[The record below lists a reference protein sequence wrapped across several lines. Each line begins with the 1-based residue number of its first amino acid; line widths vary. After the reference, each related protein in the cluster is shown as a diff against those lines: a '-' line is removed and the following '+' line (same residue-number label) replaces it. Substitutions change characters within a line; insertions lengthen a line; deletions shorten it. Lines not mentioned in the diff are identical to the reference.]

1 MTQTLAQLKDYIK
14 AGAAKISAD
23 LVIENGTLVNVMTTE
38 FYQADIAI
46 YKEKIVAVGNVEAYI
61 GDKTKHIDATG
72 KYITPGLIDGHI
84 HVECSKMSM
93 TSFANAVVPFGTT
106 SVVSGLD
113 ETVAVAGLEGVQEV
127 FKEIEGLPLNL
138 FWGAPYKTPYTIPQ
152 STIAFNIDAD
162 VQETIQKWTECY
174 GVWETVREAIETQ
187 DEDTLKTLVHAQN
200 NHLPI
205 FGCAPMATGVKLNE
219 YLASGIRLDH
229 ESYGHEELVEKAR
242 NGMNV
247 LIRESSVTHF
257 LAENIRA
264 VTEVNPAIAR
274 HVSFCT
280 DDVTATDILEK
291 GHLDNLVKLAIQ
303 AGVEPITAIQMATI
317 NSAEAYRIDDQ
328 VGSVSPGRLA
338 DILIVDQPGSFNVEL
353 VISRGQVV
361 AENKEILKPLVA
373 PVRSDLFKG
382 KLKHELTS
390 ANDFEYKVT
399 EKAGMATVQTINS
412 QGAFVRKRKDVDLI
426 INDGVVQPSPEK
438 DVALVSVLE
447 RFGKNGNQSLGFTSG
462 WGLKKGA
469 MASSSAPDDNNIVVM
484 GVSANDMSIAT
495 NKLIEAGGGQIVVID
510 GEVISFLA
518 LPVGGIMSDLSPRE
532 IEAGEI
538 ALRKGTDLM
547 GSELPDPMFYM
558 SFLPITAIPDLA
570 ITDLGMVDCVALKI
584 VDPII
589 QIMPLKG

>member
-1 MTQTLAQLKDYIK
+1 MTQTLAQLKDYIS
-14 AGAAKISAD
+14 AGAAKIPAD
-23 LVIENGTLVNVMTTE
+23 LVIENGKLVNVMTSE
-38 FYQADIAI
+38 IYQANVAI
-46 YKEKIVAVGNVEAYI
+46 YKEKIVAIGNIEAYI
-61 GDKTKHIDATG
+61 GNDTEHIDATG

-106 SVVSGLD
+106 SIISGLD
-113 ETVAVAGLEGVQEV
+113 ETISVAGLEGVQEV
-127 FKEIEGLPLNL
+127 FKEIEKLPLNL
-138 FWGAPYKTPYTIPQ
+138 FWGAPYKTPYTIPK
-152 STIAFNIDAD
+152 STIAFNIDSD

-174 GVWETVREAIETQ
+174 GIWETVREAVETQ

-200 NHLPI
+200 NHQSI
-205 FGCAPMATGVKLNE
+205 FGCAPMATGLKLNE
-219 YLASGIRLDH
+219 YLASGVRLDH
-229 ESYGHEELVEKAR
+229 ESYSHEELVEKAR
-242 NGMNV
+242 NGMNI

-280 DDVTATDILEK
+280 DDVTASDILQK

-338 DILIVDQPGSFNVEL
+338 DILIVDQPSSFNVEM
-353 VISRGQVV
+353 VISRGKIV
-361 AENKEILKPLVA
+361 AENKKISEMLIA
-373 PVRSDLFKG
+373 PIRSDLFKG
-382 KLKHELTS
+382 QLKHELTS
-390 ANDFEYKVT
+390 EKYFEYKVN
-399 EKAGMATVQTINS
+399 EKVGLATVQTINS
-412 QGAFVRKRKDVDLI
+412 QGAFVRKRKDVELTI
-426 INDGVVQPSPEK
+426 ENNIVQPSPEK

-447 RFGKNGNQSLGFTSG
+447 RFGKNGNQALGFTSG

-484 GVSANDMSIAT
+484 GVNANDMSIAT
-495 NKLIEAGGGQIVVID
+495 NELIKAGGGQIVVID
-510 GEVISFLA
+510 GKIISFLA
-518 LPVGGIMSDLSPRE
+518 LPVGGIMSDLLPSE
-532 IEAGEI
+532 IETCEI
-538 ALRKGTDLM
+538 ALRKGSILM
-547 GSELPDPMFYM
+547 GSDLSDPIFYM

-570 ITDLGMVDCVALKI
+570 ITDLGMVDCVALEI
-584 VDPII
+584 IDPII
-589 QIMPLKG
+589 KISSLKG